1 VQKEGQAIAE
11 PEKKEHEE
19 GIEQEIVRGALD
31 HLGDKLRNIKVPG
44 QMDAEAHPGNGY
56 QNREVKEKEEAVR
69 GGQFSERAKTV
80 GKRGA
85 KARALAF

>member
-1 VQKEGQAIAE
+1 MRV
-11 PEKKEHEE
+11 
-19 GIEQEIVRGALD
+19 ALN

-44 QMDAEAHPGNGY
+44 QMDAEAHSGNGY
-56 QNREVKEKEEAVR
+56 QNRKVKEKEETVR
-69 GGQFSERAKTV
+69 GGQFSERTETV